1 MRKLGVT
8 QRKLLW
14 AIARR
19 PGWTVA
25 GNRVG
30 RDRTTIA
37 AVLDT
42 LLRRG
47 LVETSGEG
55 WQISPTGAL
64 CLLALWPA
72 HTNPAFGAAL
82 RAYLAS
88 RAQDAPPGI
97 PAGCEPDGVPAPE
110 VECARLP
117 ELRP

>member
-14 AIARR
+14 TIARR

-25 GNRVG
+25 ANGVG
-30 RDRTTIA
+30 RDRTTVA

-47 LVETSGEG
+47 LVEPSDAG
-55 WQISPTGAL
+55 WQVTPPGAL

-82 RAYLAS
+82 RAYLAE
-88 RAQDAPPGI
+88 RAQKAPADTRPGSK
-97 PAGCEPDGVPAPE
+97 PDSMAAPE
-110 VECARLP
+110 LDCAATP
-117 ELRP
+117 ELCC